1 MKLNKAAS
9 LTAIAASVLMLVACG
24 KQGSSSAPAAA
35 SGASGATAAAPAA
48 GGGGDVIRI
57 GFTTDMSGVY
67 SDVDGKAGA
76 EAIQMAIDDFGGE
89 VLGKKVELVSA
100 DHQNKADIAASKARE
115 WLDQQ
120 NVQMMVG
127 GTNSATA
134 LATAKIMAEKKKPYF
149 IIGAG
154 SARLTN
160 EDCTPYNVHYAYDTV
175 ALARVAGKALIERGD
190 KNWYFLTADY
200 AFGHS
205 LEKDT
210 TTIVEAGG
218 GKVLGSVKV
227 PLGNSDF
234 SSFLLQAKQS
244 KAQVLGLANAG
255 GDFINSVKAAN
266 EFGLSKDMKLAG
278 LLVFIND
285 VHALGLKDAQGL
297 LATTSWYW
305 NQDDDS
311 RKFAKRFFEKFNRM
325 PSMLQAADYS
335 ATTTW
340 LNAVKAAGTTDGDA
354 VMKVIKET
362 PINDMFVKDGK
373 VREDGRLAQTMYLM
387 QVKKPDESKEP
398 WDYYQQVKSVP
409 GDQAY
414 TPLSESKCSF
424 VKKS

>member
-1 MKLNKAAS
+1 
-9 LTAIAASVLMLVACG
+9 
-24 KQGSSSAPAAA
+24 
-35 SGASGATAAAPAA
+35 
-48 GGGGDVIRI
+48 
-57 GFTTDMSGVY
+57 MSGVY

-76 EAIQMAIDDFGGE
+76 EAIQMAIDDFGGS

>member
-76 EAIQMAIDDFGGE
+76 EAIQMAIDDFGGS

-387 QVKKPDESKEP
+387 QVKSPAESKQP
-398 WDYYQQVKSVP
+398 WDYYKVVTKLP
-409 GDQAY
+409 GDQVFTTKA
-414 TPLSESKCSF
+414 ESKCALW
-424 VKKS
+424 K

>member
-9 LTAIAASVLMLVACG
+9 LTAVAASVLMLVACG
-24 KQGSSSAPAAA
+24 KQGSSSAPAA

-57 GFTTDMSGVY
+57 VFTTDMSGVY

-76 EAIQMAIDDFGGE
+76 EAIQMDIDDFGGS

-149 IIGAG
+149 VIGAG

-354 VMKVIKET
+354 VMKVIKST

-398 WDYYQQVKSVP
+398 WDYYQQVKAVP

>member
-1 MKLNKAAS
+1 MKIKQSAT
-9 LTAIAASVLMLVACG
+9 LTAIAASILMLTACG
-24 KQGSSSAPAAA
+24 KQASTTAPAA
-35 SGASGATAAAPAA
+35 SGASGTAAAATA
-48 GGGGDVIRI
+48 GGSGDVIRI

-115 WLDQQ
+115 WLDQS
-120 NVQMMVG
+120 NVQMMIG

-154 SARLTN
+154 SARITN

-190 KNWYFLTADY
+190 KAWYFLTADY

-210 TTIVEAGG
+210 SDIVKAGG
-218 GKVLGSVKV
+218 GQVLGSVKV

-244 KAQVLGLANAG
+244 GAQVLGLANAG

-266 EFGLSKDMKLAG
+266 EFGLTKDMKLAG

-285 VHALGLKDAQGL
+285 VNSLGLKDAQGL
-297 LATTSWYW
+297 LVTTSWYW
-305 NQDDDS
+305 NQNDDT
-311 RKFAKRFFEKFNRM
+311 RKFAKRFYEKFNRM

-340 LNAVKAAGTTDGDA
+340 LNAVKTTGTTDGDK
-354 VMKVIKET
+354 VMEHIKST

-373 VREDGRLAQTMYLM
+373 VREDGRLMQTMYLM
-387 QVKKPDESKEP
+387 QVKTPEESKEP
-398 WDYYQQVKSVP
+398 WDYYKEVKAVP
-409 GDQAY
+409 GEEAY
-414 TPLSESKCSF
+414 TPLANSTCSF

>member
-76 EAIQMAIDDFGGE
+76 EAIQMAIDDFGGS

-210 TTIVEAGG
+210 ADIVKAGG
-218 GKVLGSVKV
+218 GEVLGSVKV

>member
-76 EAIQMAIDDFGGE
+76 EAIQMAIDDFGGS

>member
-76 EAIQMAIDDFGGE
+76 EAIQMAIDDFGGS

-154 SARLTN
+154 SARITN

-190 KNWYFLTADY
+190 KAWYFLTADY

-210 TTIVEAGG
+210 SDIVKAGG
-218 GKVLGSVKV
+218 GQVLGSVKV

>member
-76 EAIQMAIDDFGGE
+76 EAIQMAIDDFGGS

-297 LATTSWYW
+297 LAATSWYW